1 MSQPRFWT
9 LLAIVAAAAAA
20 RLLPHPPNF
29 TPIAAMALFAGAHFG
44 HRGLAFAVPL
54 GAMLLSDLV
63 LGLGHVE
70 SLPFIYGA
78 FALIVALGLTLRN
91 RRGVVRIAGAALAG
105 SVLFFGL
112 TNFGVWLG
120 SGMYPPT
127 LDGLAQSYAA
137 ALPFFAHTA
146 LGDWFFVGVL
156 FGGYALAQRRLPA
169 LREATT
175 V

>member
-29 TPIAAMALFAGAHFG
+29 TPIAAMALFAGAHFR
-44 HRGLAFAVPL
+44 HRGVAFAVPL
-54 GAMLLSDLV
+54 AAMLLSDLV
-63 LGLGHVE
+63 LGLGHLE

-78 FALIVALGLTLRN
+78 FALIVALGLTLRG
-91 RRGVVRIAGAALAG
+91 RRGVVRIGVAALAG

-112 TNFGVWLG
+112 TNLGVWLG
-120 SGMYPPT
+120 GGLYPLT
-127 LDGLAQSYAA
+127 LEGLAQCYTA

-175 V
+175 I